1 MNWENLTDSA
11 QRAVMYA
18 QEEAQ
23 RLGNDFIGTE
33 HILLGL
39 LKEGQGVASKTLH
52 ILGVNIPYIQ
62 QQVEKMA
69 SDNRS
74 SRYYNPLPS
83 EYTLTPRAK
92 RVLEYASRE
101 ASNLSHTYI
110 GTEHILI
117 GLLMEPEGIAAKVLD
132 EVQLDIV
139 KVKEV
144 ILQFLSKAENS
155 EAYKRKAK
163 ESAQN
168 PPNMSKSK
176 TPNLDLYSKDLTL
189 LGKQNKLDPVIGRE
203 KEINR
208 LIQILLRRSKNNPVL
223 IGDPGV
229 GKTVIAEG
237 LAYRI
242 SQDTVPEQLK
252 NKRLVA
258 LELANLIAGTK
269 YRGEFE
275 DRMKKVMEEIKRFSG
290 EIILFIDELH
300 TVVGAG
306 AAEGSIDASNI
317 LKPALA
323 RGELHCI
330 GATTVDEFRKY
341 IEKDP
346 ALERRFQ
353 SIFIHEPSIDETIQ
367 ILEGLKETYENH
379 HHVIITPEAMVAAS
393 ELSAKYITQ
402 RFLPDKAIDLID
414 EACSHVR
421 LLHSKLPQEIVEMEQ
436 KARSLEEQK
445 ESAIKEQ
452 DFEGAAHLR
461 DQERNLRMEI
471 QEETSLWQK
480 NLNEHIYSV
489 TEDDIASVVS
499 QWTGIPTG
507 RLMQEEKDKLLHMEK
522 ALQEHIIG
530 QDHAISVLS
539 HAIRRAKTGI
549 KDSRKPLG
557 SFMFLGPTGVGKTEL
572 AIVLAEYLFGRRE
585 SLIRFDMSEYMEK
598 FSVSRLIGAPPG
610 YVGYEEGGQLTEA
623 VRRQPFSVILFDEIE
638 KAHPDI
644 YNILLQI
651 LDGGRLTDSKGRVID
666 FANTIIIMTSNV
678 YGNWEKQTVSGFQ
691 QSKAQAVQGDMV
703 ERDQVLNDLKKTFRP
718 EFLNRLDEMI
728 VFNFL
733 SEENIIQIVDLLI
746 DKLHQDIKNREIL
759 FQFSESA
766 KKQLAQE
773 GYQRK
778 FGARPLWRTIQRRI
792 ADPVS
797 EALLRDEFA
806 DKDTIMVDFVD
817 GNFQFQL
824 KHKEVNFTPSTA

>member
-1 MNWENLTDSA
+1 MNWDNLTDSA
-11 QRAVMYA
+11 QRAVMFA

-23 RLGNDFIGTE
+23 RLGNDYIGTE
-33 HILLGL
+33 HLLLGL
-39 LKEGQGVASKTLH
+39 LREGQGVASKALH
-52 ILGVNIPYIQ
+52 TIGVNIPYIFQ
-62 QQVEKMA
+62 RVEGMVRE
-69 SDNRS
+69 NRQ

-83 EYTLTPRAK
+83 EFTLTPRAK
-92 RVLEYASRE
+92 RVLEFASRE

-117 GLLMEPEGIAAKVLD
+117 GLLMEPEGIAAKVLEEIQID
-132 EVQLDIV
+132 VL
-139 KVKEV
+139 KGKEV
-144 ILQFLSKAENS
+144 IFQILSKPENS
-155 EAYKRKAK
+155 EVFKKK
-163 ESAQN
+163 IKDSPQN
-168 PPNMSKSK
+168 APGGTKSK
-176 TPNLDLYSKDLTL
+176 TPTLDLYSRDLTL

-208 LIQILLRRSKNNPVL
+208 LIQILLRRTKNNPVL

-237 LAYRI
+237 LAFRI
-242 SQDTVPEQLK
+242 AQDKVPEQLK
-252 NKRLVA
+252 NKRIVA
-258 LELANLIAGTK
+258 LELSNLIAGTK

-290 EIILFIDELH
+290 DIILFIDELH

-330 GATTVDEFRKY
+330 GATTMDEFRKY

-367 ILEGLKETYENH
+367 ILEGLKETYESH
-379 HHVIITPEAMVAAS
+379 HHVKITPEAISSAS

-421 LLHSKLPQEIVEMEQ
+421 LSHSNLPQEIVEMEQ
-436 KARSLEEQK
+436 KARILEQQK
-445 ESAIKEQ
+445 ETAISEQ
-452 DFEGAAHLR
+452 DFEGAASLR
-461 DQERNLRMEI
+461 DQERTQRMEI
-471 QEETSLWQK
+471 QKETYQWQQS
-480 NLNEHIYSV
+480 LNEKVFYV

-499 QWTGIPTG
+499 QWTGIPVG
-507 RLMQEEKDKLLHMEK
+507 RLLQEEKDKLLLMEK
-522 ALQEHIIG
+522 ALQQNIIG

-572 AIVLAEYLFGRRE
+572 AIILAEYLFGRRE

-623 VRRQPFSVILFDEIE
+623 IRRQPFSVLLFDEIE

-651 LDGGRLTDSKGRVID
+651 LDGGRLTDSQGRVVD

-691 QSKAQAVQGDMV
+691 QSKAQAVPGDAV
-703 ERDQVLNDLKKTFRP
+703 QRDQLLNDLKKTFRP
-718 EFLNRLDEMI
+718 EFLNRLDELI

-733 SEENIIQIVDLLI
+733 SEADIIKIVDLLI
-746 DKLHQDIKNREIL
+746 DKLHQDIKNREIHFL
-759 FQFSESA
+759 FSETA
-766 KKQLAQE
+766 KKQLAEE

-792 ADPVS
+792 ADPIS
-797 EALLRDEFA
+797 EALLRDEFS
-806 DKDTIMVDFVD
+806 DKDTIMVDFLD
-817 GNFQFQL
+817 GEFRFQL
-824 KHKEVNFTPSTA
+824 KSKQINRTPA